1 MDGLRNPALP
11 GRGLVSIKSLDTL
24 ENEERSRREEK
35 EAPTPVEVTGLASH
49 IDRCWSDAKQAKQPV
64 EQQMLK
70 SLRQRNGV
78 YEAEKMAAI
87 QKMGGSEVFIM
98 LTSTK
103 CRAAEAWINDILRPV
118 NDRPWSI
125 KPTPIPEIPQ
135 DLEESLRQEVYA
147 VTQAVIQSA
156 AQAGQM
162 IQDYQLYTE
171 IRKYATSR
179 KDEVLQAVN
188 EEAEKR
194 AERMADKISDQLAEG
209 GWNKA
214 FWGVISDF
222 VALKAAVLK
231 GPIFRRKKVPKWVRE
246 KDGRWVVRS
255 EESIVPE
262 FERVSPLDL
271 YPAPD
276 SRNPDDGYLI
286 ERHRIP
292 RTEIQAMIGVP
303 GYSEHAIRQVLD
315 HYGKGYT
322 TLTYADTERDM
333 IEFAGE
339 TGVHQKGEKIEVL
352 EYWGKVQGKVLKEWG
367 MDGDIDPDMDY
378 EINAMKAGHY
388 VIRAI
393 INPDTMGR
401 KPYSVDSY
409 ERVAGSFW
417 GRGIPELMADIQD
430 ICNAVARAI
439 VNNTSLASGPQV
451 DVNIDRVTNP
461 EELWPWK
468 IWQSTN
474 HQMTESP
481 PINFYQPQIITD
493 QLMRVFEFFASL
505 TEDATGIPRWAYGNT
520 DIGGAGAT
528 SSGLSMLMNHASRG
542 VKEAIS
548 HVDDMVAGVIH
559 RMYDYN
565 MAYDDDEDI
574 KGDCRVVALGSSS
587 LVAKEQQMVRLR
599 ETMAAVNNP
608 TDMQILGIEGRAKL
622 LEAVLKNMELGVK
635 DIIPDEAK
643 LKEIV
648 RKAEEQQMMMMQQ
661 QMMMQ
666 QGAKGS
672 VPSANPQKLDPAGNP
687 AGGVD
692 ANLFQNQPG
701 QTPGVRVGG

>member
-1 MDGLRNPALP
+1 MDAFVKPALP
-11 GRGLVSIKSLDTL
+11 SRGLVPIKSLGML
-24 ENEERSRREEK
+24 EEEERSRREEQ
-35 EAPTPVEVTGLASH
+35 EAPVPIEVTGLAAH
-49 IDRCWSDAKQAKQPV
+49 IDHCWSDAKQAKQPV
-64 EQQMLK
+64 ERQMLK

-78 YEAEKMAAI
+78 YEPEKMAAI
-87 QKMGGSEVFIM
+87 QKMGGSEVFVM

-103 CRAAEAWINDILRPV
+103 CRAAESWINDILRPV

-125 KPTPIPEIPQ
+125 SPTPIPEIPE
-135 DLEESLRQEVYA
+135 DLEDSLRQEVFA

-156 AQAGQM
+156 AQAGQI
-162 IQDYQLYTE
+162 IQDHQLYTE

-179 KDEVLQAVN
+179 KDEVLQSVN

-194 AERMADKISDQLAEG
+194 AERMADKIADQLAEG

-222 VALKAAVLK
+222 VTLKAAVLK
-231 GPIFRRKKVPKWVRE
+231 GPIYRRKKVPKWVRAD
-246 KDGRWVVRS
+246 DGRWVVKAQFFV
-255 EESIVPE
+255 VPE
-262 FERVSPLDL
+262 FERVSPFDL

-292 RTEIQAMIGVP
+292 RSEIQAMIGVP
-303 GYSEHAIRQVLD
+303 GYSENAIRQVLD

-339 TGVHQKGEKIEVL
+339 TGVHQRGEKIEVL
-352 EYWGKVQGKVLKEWG
+352 EYWGKVQGKALKEWG
-367 MDGDIDPDMDY
+367 MSGDIDPEMDY
-378 EINAMKAGHY
+378 EVNAMKAGPY

-409 ERVAGSFW
+409 ERIAGSFW

-474 HQMTESP
+474 QQMTESP

-505 TEDATGIPRWAYGNT
+505 TEDATGIPRWAYGNV

-542 VKEAIS
+542 IKEAIS

-565 MAYDDDEDI
+565 MAYDEDEDI

-635 DIIPDEAK
+635 DILPDEAR

-648 RKAEEQQMMMMQQ
+648 RKAEEQQMMMQQ
-661 QMMMQ
+661 QMMAQ
-666 QGAKGS
+666 APKGA
-672 VPSANPQKLDPAGNP
+672 VPNASPEQLDPAGNP
-687 AGGVD
+687 SGGVD
-692 ANLFQNQPG
+692 ANMFQNQPG